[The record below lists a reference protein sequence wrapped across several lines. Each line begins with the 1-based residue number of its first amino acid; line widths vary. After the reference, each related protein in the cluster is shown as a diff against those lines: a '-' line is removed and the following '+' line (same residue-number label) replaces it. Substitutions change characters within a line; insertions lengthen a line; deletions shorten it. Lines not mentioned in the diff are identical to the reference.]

1 MVTWP
6 GFGAVQIAKVKGFF
20 GDLPVEASIIDDVPA
35 LKNSFISGRIDI
47 STGAVDVFAQWMA
60 TGANGV
66 IFLVTDR
73 SDGGDAIVVNGS
85 IQSAWDLKGK
95 KIALVPGDCATFILS
110 EYLKQ
115 NGMSLKD
122 VERVPVD
129 DASKGGQ
136 IMLSGTIDGT
146 GTWEPFISQ
155 IVASGKGR
163 VLVSTKNLP
172 IILDVMIARQE
183 LVSQRKEDLRKFTQG
198 VIDAV
203 RFAQANPVE
212 ADQILSAFFK
222 IPVDDLPKMRRN
234 YIWGDLELNKKWL
247 LPKGGSKAEELFGK
261 ASALWLEDKIIS
273 TPVPAASAF
282 STEFIENVR

>member
-1 MVTWP
+1 
-6 GFGAVQIAKVKGFF
+6 
-20 GDLPVEASIIDDVPA
+20 
-35 LKNSFISGRIDI
+35 
-47 STGAVDVFAQWMA
+47 
-60 TGANGV
+60 
-66 IFLVTDR
+66 
-73 SDGGDAIVVNGS
+73 
-85 IQSAWDLKGK
+85 
-95 KIALVPGDCATFILS
+95 
-110 EYLKQ
+110 
-115 NGMSLKD
+115 
-122 VERVPVD
+122 VD